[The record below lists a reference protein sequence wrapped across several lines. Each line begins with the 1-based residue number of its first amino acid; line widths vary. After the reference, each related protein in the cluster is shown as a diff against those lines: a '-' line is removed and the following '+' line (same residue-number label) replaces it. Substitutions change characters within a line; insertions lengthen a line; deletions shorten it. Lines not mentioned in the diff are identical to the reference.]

1 MSEIFVDTSMF
12 KALIDEKDEFHT
24 QSMSIWKSL
33 KEESVGLV
41 TSNYILDETF
51 TLVRARLG
59 IAVVKR
65 LRDTFLS
72 SSHIL
77 KVIRVTIQDEADAWK
92 WFVLPWSKLS
102 FTDCIS
108 FAIMERLHLK
118 RVATFDRHFRQA
130 TFDIEEYL

>member
-77 KVIRVTIQDEADAWK
+77 KIIRVTIQDEADAWK

-108 FAIMERLHLK
+108 FSIMERLHLK

-130 TFDIEEYL
+130 TFEIEEYL